1 MEWKTYIFDQLVLQ
15 HDLQGNKK
23 EEGVEIKRQMLEV
36 RGQSGQWVGWVM
48 GK

>member
-1 MEWKTYIFDQLVLQ
+1 MEWITYIFDRLVLR

-36 RGQSGQWVGWVM
+36 RGRSGRRVGWVM

>member
-36 RGQSGQWVGWVM
+36 RERSGRWVGWVM